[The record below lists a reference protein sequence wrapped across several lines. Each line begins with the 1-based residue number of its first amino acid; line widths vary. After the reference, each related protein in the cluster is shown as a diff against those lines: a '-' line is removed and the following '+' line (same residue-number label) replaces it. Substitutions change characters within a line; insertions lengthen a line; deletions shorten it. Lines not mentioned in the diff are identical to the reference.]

1 LRKESNM
8 YMKKALGLSL
18 ALLVIGGCSSP
29 NTKQAQKDMAKAVNC
44 STAEGDIR
52 AMKAEKAHTSQ
63 EIAAGV
69 TSIVP
74 IGAVAHMFE
83 GSEGESLKVGTGE
96 YNDALD
102 KKIAQIKSECG
113 IK

>member
-1 LRKESNM
+1 
-8 YMKKALGLSL
+8 
-18 ALLVIGGCSSP
+18 
-29 NTKQAQKDMAKAVNC
+29 
-44 STAEGDIR
+44 
-52 AMKAEKAHTSQ
+52 
-63 EIAAGV
+63 
-69 TSIVP
+69 
-74 IGAVAHMFE
+74 MFE